1 MYADDIQLQ
10 FSFKPSQKS
19 ADESIG
25 HIKSCVYEIRA
36 WMQDN
41 FLKLNDD
48 KTEFMIIGTCQKL
61 SKVSILRITIGDSE
75 ITPVAQACNLGTI
88 FDSTMS

>member
-1 MYADDIQLQ
+1 MYANDTQLY
-10 FSFKPSQKS
+10 FSFKPSKEF

-25 HIKSCVYEIRA
+25 HIESCVYEIQA

-48 KTEFMIIGTCQKL
+48 KTEFMIIGSRQQL
-61 SKVSILRITIGDSE
+61 SKVSIPNITIGDSV
-75 ITPVAQACNLGTI
+75 ITPVPQGRNLGTI
-88 FDSTMS
+88 LIPQCH